1 MNGLEDVGLAVD
13 AFFDLFSRFWSWL
26 LGAGIVG
33 MAVIM
38 LGLLRRILRLMDKFR
53 R

>member
-1 MNGLEDVGLAVD
+1 MNGLEDVGLFVD
-13 AFFDLFSRFWSWL
+13 AIFSLFGRVWTWL